1 MNSNDSPDRSVAPA
15 PTRSR
20 SHDDDYADVPEVLS
34 QVAAARGRDRE
45 RLRDNVIARCLP
57 LADHVA
63 RRFGGRGEPYDDLV
77 QVARVG
83 LVNAIDRYDPERGSD
98 FLSFAVPTV
107 MGEVRRYFRDA
118 AWCMRVP
125 RRTKENYLQIT
136 RVSDALS
143 QRLGRSPRPSE
154 IAAET
159 GLAIDDVIDGLVA
172 GASYHT
178 TSIDAEFGGDS
189 ATPSIRET
197 LGSRDERIGQVDELV
212 SVRPAIDALP
222 ARERRILVLRYF
234 DSMSQSQIAREIG
247 ISQMHVSRILSAT
260 LDRLRAGVR
269 DRSVDE
275 EWTAGAA

>member
-1 MNSNDSPDRSVAPA
+1 MSNDRPVSSDRPTR
-15 PTRSR
+15 TRSR
-20 SHDDDYADVPEVLS
+20 AHDDDYSDVPERLASIAVL
-34 QVAAARGRDRE
+34 AGADRE
-45 RLRDNVIARCLP
+45 RLRDSVIARCLP

-63 RRFGGRGEPYDDLV
+63 RRFGGRGEPIDDLM

-125 RRTKENYLQIT
+125 RRTKENHLQIT
-136 RVSDALS
+136 RASDALV

-172 GASYHT
+172 GASYNT

-189 ATPSIRET
+189 STPSIRET
-197 LGSRDERIGQVDELV
+197 LGSRDERIGQIDELV
-212 SVRPAIDALP
+212 SVRPVLDTLP

-234 DSMSQSQIAREIG
+234 DSMSQSQIAREVG
-247 ISQMHVSRILSAT
+247 ISQMHVSRILAAT

-275 EWTAGAA
+275 DWAA

>member
-1 MNSNDSPDRSVAPA
+1 MYSDNSSDPSIRLGGARPRAA
-15 PTRSR
+15 R
-20 SHDDDYADVPEVLS
+20 DDGYADVPHQLATMHAMV
-34 QVAAARGRDRE
+34 GDDRDR
-45 RLRDNVIARCLP
+45 LRSTVIDRCLP

-125 RRTKENYLQIT
+125 RRTKENYLRIT
-136 RVSDALS
+136 RVSDALT

-159 GLAIDDVIDGLVA
+159 GLGVDDVIDGLIA

-178 TSIDAEFGGDS
+178 TSIDMQFGDDASPAIRDS
-189 ATPSIRET
+189 
-197 LGSRDERIGQVDELV
+197 LGRRDERIGQVDELV

-234 DSMSQSQIAREIG
+234 DSMSQSQIAREVG
-247 ISQMHVSRILSAT
+247 ISQMHVSRILAAT
-260 LDRLRAGVR
+260 LARLRAVVSESEG
-269 DRSVDE
+269 DH
-275 EWTAGAA
+275 TAQAA

>member
-1 MNSNDSPDRSVAPA
+1 MNSNDQSDPSDRPTT
-15 PTRSR
+15 TRSR
-20 SHDDDYADVPEVLS
+20 SHDDDYADVPEMLAR
-34 QVAAARGRDRE
+34 VAGSADCDRD
-45 RLRDNVIARCLP
+45 RLRDSVIARCLP

-63 RRFGGRGEPYDDLV
+63 RRFGGRGEPFDDLV

-136 RVSDALS
+136 RVSDALVQS
-143 QRLGRSPRPSE
+143 LGRSPRPSE

-159 GLAIDDVIDGLVA
+159 GLGIDDVIDGLVA

-212 SVRPAIDALP
+212 SVRPALDALP
-222 ARERRILVLRYF
+222 ARERRILVLRFF

-260 LDRLRAGVR
+260 LERLRAGVR
-269 DRSVDE
+269 DRTVDD
-275 EWTAGAA
+275 EWSAGAA

>member
-1 MNSNDSPDRSVAPA
+1 MARVAGS
-15 PTRSR
+15 T
-20 SHDDDYADVPEVLS
+20 
-34 QVAAARGRDRE
+34 GCDRE
-45 RLRDNVIARCLP
+45 QLRESVIARCLP

-63 RRFGGRGEPYDDLV
+63 RRFGGRGEPFDDLV

-83 LVNAIDRYDPERGSD
+83 LVNAIDRYDAERGSD

-136 RVSDALS
+136 RVSDALM

-159 GLAIDDVIDGLVA
+159 GLGIDDVIDGLVA

-178 TSIDAEFGGDS
+178 TSIDAEFGGETT
-189 ATPSIRET
+189 TPSIRET

-212 SVRPAIDALP
+212 SVRPALDALP

-234 DSMSQSQIAREIG
+234 DSMSQSQIAREVG

-275 EWTAGAA
+275 EWSGAA